1 MKTVLN
7 NMKHV
12 LFILLCLAVSL
23 FTGFFL
29 AERLAALWAPKTS
42 SLQAISDLE
51 PRDLTWYEAQY
62 PSPIMQFQDWYY
74 VLDEP
79 GGEITK
85 VENVSS
91 SFAVSKQ

>member
-12 LFILLCLAVSL
+12 LFILLCVAVSL

-29 AERLAALWAPKTS
+29 AERLADLWAPQTS
-42 SLQAISDLE
+42 SLPPVSDLE
-51 PRDLTWYEAQY
+51 PRDSIWYQAQY
-62 PSPIMQFQDWYY
+62 PSAIMQFQDWHY

-85 VENVSS
+85 LENISS
-91 SFAVSKQ
+91 GFAPSKQ

>member
-12 LFILLCLAVSL
+12 LFILLCLGVSL

-29 AERLAALWAPKTS
+29 AERLASLWAPQTS
-42 SLQAISDLE
+42 SLPAIPDLE
-51 PRDLTWYEAQY
+51 TRDLIWYQAQY
-62 PSPIMQFQDWYY
+62 PAPIMQFQDCYY
-74 VLDEP
+74 VIDEP

-85 VENVSS
+85 VENVSLS
-91 SFAVSKQ
+91 LAASKQ

>member
-1 MKTVLN
+1 MRTLLN

-29 AERLAALWAPKTS
+29 AERLADLWAPQTS
-42 SLQAISDLE
+42 SLRAISDLE
-51 PRDLTWYEAQY
+51 PGDLIRYQAQY
-62 PSPIMQFQDWYY
+62 PSAIMQFQDWYY

-85 VENVSS
+85 LENISS
-91 SFAVSKQ
+91 NFAASMQ